1 MIRVKLPGLLEYRDL
16 AIRMVAS
23 ACKLAHKKPCVGD
36 GEFDAEVI
44 SAFSEA
50 FNNVAKHSY
59 EDRGGDLE
67 IEIETGEK
75 ELVIRLIDYGK
86 SYDIS
91 QIADPD
97 LEALPESGLGL
108 YIMRACMNDVSYR
121 SGSPNV
127 LTMTKKLLSEEAPE
141 VDKDEDE
148 RHAH

>member
-1 MIRVKLPGLLEYRDL
+1 VIRVKLPGLLEYRDL

-23 ACKLAHKKPCVGD
+23 ACKLAHKKRRSMN

-44 SAFSEA
+44 SAFGEA

-59 EDRGGDLE
+59 EEHGGDLE
-67 IEIETGEK
+67 IEIETGDDT
-75 ELVIRLIDYGK
+75 LVIRLIDYGK

-91 QIADPD
+91 QVPEPD

-108 YIMRACMNDVSYR
+108 YIMRACMDDITYT

-127 LTMTKKLLSEEAPE
+127 LTMTKKLGNEGPLDA
-141 VDKDEDE
+141 DKDEDE